1 MKRMGV
7 SVMVLGVVFSGW
19 AATADTIWAADEPK
33 GTVITPEV
41 DEPKGTVVTS
51 EADEPKGT

>member
-1 MKRMGV
+1 
-7 SVMVLGVVFSGW
+7 MVLGVVFSGW

-51 EADEPKGT
+51 KADEPKGT